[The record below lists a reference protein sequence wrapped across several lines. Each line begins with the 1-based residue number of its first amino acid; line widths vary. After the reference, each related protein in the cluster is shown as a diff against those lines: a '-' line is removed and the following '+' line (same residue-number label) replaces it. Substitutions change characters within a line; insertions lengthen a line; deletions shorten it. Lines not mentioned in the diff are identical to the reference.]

1 MYLIHEIVVRLH
13 IKYKLLSPLATH
25 KYIHKGFNDRHI
37 PSFDHCPRRLF
48 HRRFLLFFFAI
59 RFFFSFLFLAE

>member
-1 MYLIHEIVVRLH
+1 MIV
-13 IKYKLLSPLATH
+13 
-25 KYIHKGFNDRHI
+25 I